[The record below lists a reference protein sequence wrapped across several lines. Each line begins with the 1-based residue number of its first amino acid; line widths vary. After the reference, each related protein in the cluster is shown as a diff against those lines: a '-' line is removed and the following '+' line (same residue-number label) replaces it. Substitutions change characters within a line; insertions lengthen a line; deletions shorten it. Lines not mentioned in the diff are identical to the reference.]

1 MKKFTF
7 VKSLFLVMALFAGNA
22 VWGQVEQLIYSS
34 GFESSEGFTATQSYN
49 NTTVKYQGPE
59 SQQWGVIMG
68 TVSLSDKITDS
79 QSMQMRSYADIAT
92 AGAVYTNFDLA
103 EVTKVTFK
111 AKAYNTATPSLNVY
125 YSTDGGANWS
135 APTSITI
142 TTAALEYTYNI
153 SATGEFDNVRIK
165 IEHPTVNAAGRLTI
179 DDVKIYGMLYITSPT
194 LTVNKATIPAM
205 TAVVGS
211 TDEETLNVSGVLL
224 TDNIVMT
231 IDGANAAMFSVS
243 PSSIAQSGGSA
254 SDLLTVTYNPT
265 APGAHSATLRFNSA
279 GATEV
284 TRELT
289 GTSTMILPVA
299 VDASGIS
306 NTGFTA
312 NWNAVPGAAEYLL
325 SVYTKTGSVDETDTE
340 NFSGITS
347 SNGSVIT
354 TATYQPGWTV
364 LSQSGSRQIYT
375 SSGNYGAASPSL
387 AFTATGDY
395 IETATYPGTVKT
407 VSFWAKQQSGATSS
421 TLIQGYNGSAWVT
434 IATLSNADIA
444 TAATKTYDLVS
455 LNIPDIVKVKLIF
468 TKALGN
474 ISIDDVVITY
484 SGGNNTPIAGSPFTV
499 SGENSKSISGLSS
512 NTTYYY
518 NVIAKNGSISTN
530 SSNEIAVTTSIG
542 TGLNSTDSGM
552 RVRALNGNIVFNTE
566 AGQLVEVY
574 NTTGQ
579 ILVSRLT
586 TQGINTIPAKV
597 KGMVFVKIGTEIS
610 KLIMQ

>member
-68 TVSLSDKITDS
+68 TVSLTDKITDS

-111 AKAYNTATPSLNVY
+111 AKAYNTATPSLNAY
-125 YSTDGGANWS
+125 YSTDGGVSWS
-135 APTSITI
+135 APTSIAI
-142 TTAALEYTYNI
+142 TTTAVEYTYTI

-165 IEHPTVNAAGRLTI
+165 IEHPTVSTAGRLTI
-179 DDVKIYGMLYITSPT
+179 DEVKIYGMLYISSPT

-211 TDEETLNVSGVLL
+211 TDNETLNVSGVLL

-265 APGAHSATLRFNSA
+265 APGTHSATLRFNSA

-325 SVYTKTGSVDETDTE
+325 SVYTKTGSVDETNTE
-340 NFSGITS
+340 NFSGIVP
-347 SNGSVIT
+347 NGNLIES
-354 TATYQPGWTV
+354 ATYQSGWTV
-364 LSQSGSRQIYT
+364 LSQSTSRQIYT

-387 AFTATGDY
+387 AFSATNDY
-395 IETATYPGTVKT
+395 IETATYPGAVKT
-407 VSFWAKQQSGATSS
+407 ISFWAKQQSGATSS
-421 TLIQGYNGSAWVT
+421 TLIQGYNGSTWVT
-434 IATLSNADIA
+434 IATLSNEAIA

-455 LNIPDIVKVKLIF
+455 LNIPDIVKVKLVF
-468 TKALGN
+468 TKASGN
-474 ISIDDVVITY
+474 ASIDDVVITY